1 MELSGVIVGLV
12 AVVGLLY
19 LVPLYLS
26 TREVDEDD
34 VEETPFTDSVRL
46 VHDVRSDDPETL
58 DLSTPYMRATVRY
71 DVARQ
76 AARAA
81 RNRRRMMGLLLAVL
95 VIVCGTTVAGLTSW
109 SNVAQAGGVLGGYLV
124 ISRVATMLQN
134 RRFDARLR
142 RLELAD
148 EEPTV
153 CFTLAANTHERDV
166 EISAPIVF
174 TGSLWDPVPVT
185 APTYVQQPLAPR
197 TVRTIDL
204 SAPEASPRR
213 DPVLVPEETLES
225 IQLPHAVGE

>member
-26 TREVDEDD
+26 SREIDEDE
-34 VEETPFTDSVRL
+34 VEETPFTDSVR
-46 VHDVRSDDPETL
+46 VIHDVRPHDAETL
-58 DLSTPYMRATVRY
+58 ELSTPFMRSAVRY

-81 RNRRRMMGLLLAVL
+81 RSRRYLMGLLLVVL
-95 VIVCGTTVAGLTSW
+95 VILCGTTVAGLTSW
-109 SNVAQAGGVLGGYLV
+109 INVAQAAGVLVGYLV
-124 ISRVATMLQN
+124 IARLATILQN
-134 RRFDARLR
+134 RRFDSRLR

-153 CFTLAANTHERDV
+153 CFTLAANAHERDV

-204 SAPEASPRR
+204 SAPETNPRR
-213 DPVLVPEETLES
+213 DPVAIPEEVAES
-225 IQLPHAVGE
+225 IELPFAVGE